1 MIQPIATPAA
11 RRVVQAL
18 GLLAVVMLGGGVAY
32 YVLGAGRWTLDQSV
46 YMSVITVST
55 VGFAELPQFEQV
67 RGAHA
72 LTTAVIVCGI
82 GAVAYFQSTMT
93 AFLVEG
99 ALGHAWRRNRMKRQ
113 IDALSQ
119 HIVVAGIGSTGRH
132 VAEELRAMSTPF
144 VAIDKNREHLE
155 RVASELGDLL
165 YIHGDA
171 IDDEVLRQAGAHR
184 ASGIITTL
192 NDDKANLFVTLSA
205 RSMNP
210 NARIV
215 ARVIEPETAA
225 KMSRAG
231 ANVTVSPNMIGGR
244 RMASELLR
252 PEIAAF
258 FDEAMRGKEKAGLDE
273 IAIGAGSPFAGKVL
287 ADLPPRREANVLVLA
302 LKDRD
307 KFRYTPVLSS
317 VLSVGSVLVVFGEPG
332 EVEKL
337 RRLVGQGGS

>member
-1 MIQPIATPAA
+1 
-11 RRVVQAL
+11 
-18 GLLAVVMLGGGVAY
+18 
-32 YVLGAGRWTLDQSV
+32 
-46 YMSVITVST
+46 
-55 VGFAELPQFEQV
+55 
-67 RGAHA
+67 
-72 LTTAVIVCGI
+72 
-82 GAVAYFQSTMT
+82 
-93 AFLVEG
+93 
-99 ALGHAWRRNRMKRQ
+99 MKRQ
-113 IDALSQ
+113 IDELSN

-132 VAEELRAMSTPF
+132 VAEELKAMATPF

-171 IDDEVLRQAGAHR
+171 IDDDILRLAGAHR

-210 NARIV
+210 TARIV

-258 FDEAMRGKEKAGLDE
+258 FDEVTRDKQNTQLDE
-273 IAIGAGSPFAGKVL
+273 IPILAGSPVAGKLL
-287 ADLPPRREANVLVLA
+287 ADLPPRRQVNVLLLA
-302 LKDRD
+302 LKDGD
-307 KFRYTPVLSS
+307 KFRYAPAPAS
-317 VLSVGSVLVVFGEPG
+317 VLSVGSVLVVFGEAR
-332 EVEKL
+332 EVDKL
-337 RRLVGQGGS
+337 RRLVVEGAATSR